1 MQLQAK
7 EWKEIKENKK
17 AKIFNHTPLGT

>member
-7 EWKEIKENKK
+7 EWKEIKENEK
-17 AKIFNHTPLGT
+17 AKIFTHTPLGT